1 VHVLVTGAGRYL
13 GAHLAARLAD
23 HPRVERVVGFDTV
36 APTAE
41 LQELLDRQAVP
52 FLTGDVRGV
61 VAVVTGNSGSPLGRG
76 HGGFDAVAHM
86 GVQSSPSR
94 GGRAAMKEH
103 NIIGT
108 MQLLAACQ
116 ATARVHKL
124 VVRSS
129 TAAYGASFRD
139 PAIFTESTAPTLVPR
154 GGFAKDVI
162 EIEGYVRGFTRRRP
176 DVTTTVLRLAPFVGP
191 DADTSLTR
199 YFAMPVVPT
208 VFGRDPRLQF
218 IHVDDALELLVRAVV
233 ENHRGTYN
241 VAGTGV
247 LALSQAIRR
256 AGRIGLPVVEPG
268 MNAFATLVRASGLG
282 RLIPPSL
289 PRPPELTHDQ
299 LDLFVHGRV
308 VDNRALVEEFGYRP
322 RSTAEAF
329 DDFIHGQG
337 LHNSATKAAL
347 RPEAVATVET
357 IVRDGIRAART
368 VALQRLTPG
377 RRTHD

>member
-1 VHVLVTGAGRYL
+1 VHVLVTGAGRYV
-13 GAHLAARLAD
+13 GAHLAARLAG

-36 APTAE
+36 APTAD
-41 LQELLDRQAVP
+41 LQDLLDAHGVP
-52 FLTGDVRGV
+52 VLKGDIRSV
-61 VAVVTGNSGSPLGRG
+61 VAAVTGGGLAPDGQRN
-76 HGGFDAVAHM
+76 GGFDAVAHM
-86 GVQSSPSR
+86 GVQSTPSR

-116 ATARVHKL
+116 ATPRLHKL

-139 PAIFTESTAPTLVPR
+139 PAVFTESTAPTLVPR

-176 DVTTTVLRLAPFVGP
+176 DVATTVLRLAPFVGP
-191 DADTSLTR
+191 HADTTLTR

-233 ENHRGTYN
+233 ESHHGTYN
-241 VAGTGV
+241 AAGNGV

-256 AGRIGLPVVEPG
+256 AGRIALPVAEPG
-268 MNAFATLVRASGLG
+268 MNAFAALIRAAGLR
-282 RLIPPSL
+282 RLLSHPL
-289 PRPPELTHDQ
+289 LRPPELTHDQ

-308 VDNRALVEEFGYRP
+308 VDNRALIEEFGYRP

-329 DDFIHGQG
+329 DDFIRGQD
-337 LHNSATKAAL
+337 LHRPGQLAAL
-347 RPEAVATVET
+347 RPETVAAVEAR
-357 IVRDGIRAART
+357 IRDGIRAARV
-368 VALQRLTPG
+368 VAEQRLPG
-377 RRTHD
+377 GRPRD